1 MKDSIDGLIDSIHE
15 ELENLATLKE
25 KRQGL
30 LLNHKEIAK
39 HVKSFREKEED
50 VVRLGLAPTAI
61 QVYEL
66 HTKYDTLFED
76 GNAHDVMYGN
86 MRTYLKD
93 VIEHLKVYKVE
104 KKQMRAQMEE
114 MEKNMKIM
122 DNTSLSL
129 INKVTVPPHMQSR
142 TGGGHGGRGKK
153 KEVTGKPKRS
163 RA

>member
-1 MKDSIDGLIDSIHE
+1 
-15 ELENLATLKE
+15 
-25 KRQGL
+25 
-30 LLNHKEIAK
+30 
-39 HVKSFREKEED
+39 
-50 VVRLGLAPTAI
+50 
-61 QVYEL
+61 
-66 HTKYDTLFED
+66 
-76 GNAHDVMYGN
+76 MYGN

-142 TGGGHGGRGKK
+142 TGGGLSGRGKK
-153 KEVTGKPKRS
+153 KEVTGKPKRV
-163 RA
+163 AGIGD